1 MPGFSA
7 ETSWF
12 EKSTWQ
18 TNMAAALLSGLVVVV
33 FINPLDVV
41 ATRLYN
47 QPAQQRFGKL
57 QNNTFP
63 QLK

>member
-1 MPGFSA
+1 MAGFSA

-12 EKSTWQ
+12 EKSMWQ

-33 FINPLDVV
+33 FINPLDVI

-47 QPAQQRFGKL
+47 QPTQQRCRKL
-57 QNNTFP
+57 QYNTFP

>member
-1 MPGFSA
+1 
-7 ETSWF
+7 
-12 EKSTWQ
+12 
-18 TNMAAALLSGLVVVV
+18 MAAALLSGLVVVV

-47 QPAQQRFGKL
+47 QPAQQRCRKF